1 MNTRFQASPRFAKNA
16 PKSRLPLRGPPIPGL
31 GNPDDCRS
39 IPTVCNLGTPKGS
52 CGTVRGSAVV
62 GFVGGGRAVAGAE
75 GDERVGESGAEGDER
90 DRLVEDAADDDDEDL
105 DADERDD
112 LFLACRTGGG
122 RGGGAAPVVAE
133 G

>member
-1 MNTRFQASPRFAKNA
+1 M
-16 PKSRLPLRGPPIPGL
+16 
-31 GNPDDCRS
+31 
-39 IPTVCNLGTPKGS
+39 
-52 CGTVRGSAVV
+52 
-62 GFVGGGRAVAGAE
+62 AGAE

-105 DADERDD
+105 DAEERDD
-112 LFLACRTGGG
+112 LFLACRTGG